1 MRISNLSRWTQGYF
15 RRRNERRM
23 QRFQSATHRPLQRAA
38 LAILWLHLAF
48 VALIVASC
56 TYGSTA
62 HAQPIPREAQRYQLT
77 LKREAQLAWGLQA
90 PVATFAA
97 QVHQESRWRL
107 DARSPVG
114 AEGLAQFMP
123 STAKWIAGLSPSLNP
138 CSAPERTPD
147 QDCLVGF
154 GPTNPTW
161 ALRGL
166 VTYDKWLAD
175 RIRADDPCQDMAFAL
190 SAYNGGLGWVYKRQ
204 KLSRQPGL
212 CLGATCQI
220 NPGITAEA
228 QQENQHYPELILGK
242 YEPLYASWGMG
253 ACQ

>member
-77 LKREAQLAWGLQA
+77 LKREAQLAWGLKA

-107 DARSPVG
+107 DARSQVG

-123 STAKWIAGLSPSLNP
+123 STSNWIGGLYPGL
-138 CSAPERTPD
+138 ADRA
-147 QDCLVGF
+147 
-154 GPTNPTW
+154 PTNPTW
-161 ALRGL
+161 ALRAL

-175 RIRADDPCQDMAFAL
+175 RIHADDECQDMAFAL

-212 CLGATCQI
+212 CFGATCQI
-220 NPGITAEA
+220 NPGITPAA
-228 QQENQHYPELILGK
+228 QQENQRYPELILRR
-242 YEPLYASWGMG
+242 YEPLYAPWGNG
-253 ACQ
+253 ACS